1 MKYRS
6 GPRWSAALV
15 LILLVVPVWAF
26 GEAKKGGFEK
36 EWGELR
42 KRAQEEGEVVGFIC
56 CGIGRSVGKLIG
68 EFEEKYKLKVVFSTG
83 SSGQQADRVL
93 AERKAGVYSL
103 DVWMGGITS
112 ANTRLL
118 PANSVDPIGPLLI
131 HPEVLDK
138 KAWYGGEGPLLMDPD
153 RKYLVAFAGNGGL
166 TSEIT
171 YNTKLVNPDEINS
184 FWDLLNPK
192 WRGKMVGRDP
202 GSAGVGQST
211 AFYYMHPQ
219 IGPDFLRRLLT
230 EMRVT
235 IAPNARQAAEWLAL
249 GKYAICLFACG
260 REVRALMEQ
269 GMPVRDEL
277 PKVLKEAP
285 RIGVGGGAI
294 WAMNRPPHPHA
305 QKFFINWWLTRDGQ
319 LLMQRADGDDSLRV
333 DIPKEMVNKSD
344 RRLEGVDYWFPDR
357 DPEFERKLGEALK
370 FARQFVGARRR

>member
-15 LILLVVPVWAF
+15 LILLVVPMWAF
-26 GEAKKGGFEK
+26 GEANRAGFEK
-36 EWGELR
+36 EWAELR
-42 KRAQEEGEVVGFIC
+42 KKAQEEGEVVAFIC

-93 AERKAGVYSL
+93 AERKGGVYSL
-103 DVWMGGITS
+103 DIWMGGITS

-118 PANSVDPIGPLLI
+118 PAKAVDPIGPLLV

-138 KAWYGGEGPLLMDPD
+138 KAWYGGEGPVLMDPE

-192 WRGKMVGRDP
+192 WKGKMVGRDP
-202 GSAGVGQST
+202 STAGVGQST
-211 AFYYMHPQ
+211 AFYYMHPR

-285 RIGVGGGAI
+285 RISVGGGAI

-319 LLMQRADGDDSLRV
+319 IMMQRSDGDDSLRV
-333 DIPKEMVNKSD
+333 DIPKDMVNKSD

-357 DPEFERKLGEALK
+357 DPEFQKKLGEALK
-370 FARQFVGARRR
+370 FARQFLGSGRR